1 MRIFLRILMQYIH
14 TALEHT
20 MIIQNYEQ
28 IVSGQK
34 CAKLSSS
41 DLQGLKKKEP
51 SSVFQFFNSPGF
63 AESNNHYFRIKI
75 RNVSDKT

>member
-1 MRIFLRILMQYIH
+1 
-14 TALEHT
+14 

-41 DLQGLKKKEP
+41 DLQGLEKKY
-51 SSVFQFFNSPGF
+51 QLHFFSPGF

-75 RNVSDKT
+75 GNVSDKNVVRTPYFRL